1 MTENEEQKKV
11 TIDGTEY
18 LLADLS
24 EPARVQIAHIQFID
38 QQLQQLN
45 NELAVSDTARLG
57 YTAALQR
64 EVPKVEI
71 I

>member
-1 MTENEEQKKV
+1 MNDDEKQEKI

-18 LLADLS
+18 SLNDLS
-24 EPARVQIAHIQFID
+24 EQAKTRVAHIQFID

-45 NELAVSDTARLG
+45 NEFAVSDTARIG

-64 EVPKVEI
+64 EVSKDEGT
-71 I
+71 

>member
-1 MTENEEQKKV
+1 MNDDEKQEKI

-18 LLADLS
+18 SLNDLS
-24 EPARVQIAHIQFID
+24 EQAKTRLAHIQFID

-45 NELAVSDTARLG
+45 NEFAVSDTARIG

-64 EVPKVEI
+64 EVSKDEGT
-71 I
+71 

>member
-1 MTENEEQKKV
+1 MTDDKKQEKI

-18 LLADLS
+18 LLDDLS
-24 EPARVQIAHIQFID
+24 EQAKTRLAHIQFID

-45 NELAVSDTARLG
+45 NEFAVSDTARIG

-64 EVPKVEI
+64 EVSKVEGT
-71 I
+71 

>member
-1 MTENEEQKKV
+1 MNDDEKQEKI

-18 LLADLS
+18 SLNDLS
-24 EPARVQIAHIQFID
+24 EQAKTRLAHIQFID

-45 NELAVSDTARLG
+45 KEFAVSDTARIG

-64 EVPKVEI
+64 EVSKDEGT
-71 I
+71 